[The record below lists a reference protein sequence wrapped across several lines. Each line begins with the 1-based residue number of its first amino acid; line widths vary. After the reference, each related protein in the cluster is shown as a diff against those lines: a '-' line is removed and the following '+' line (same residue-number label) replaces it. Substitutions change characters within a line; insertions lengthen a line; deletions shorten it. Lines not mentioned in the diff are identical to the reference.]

1 LQGGFEPL
9 CKLVN
14 TSARGLFQAICQHF
28 SFLGVGSLLVLDR
41 ESFASMKHL
50 SIEASLRHP
59 RET

>member
-1 LQGGFEPL
+1 
-9 CKLVN
+9 
-14 TSARGLFQAICQHF
+14 
-28 SFLGVGSLLVLDR
+28 VLDR